1 MSDFDQK
8 LKDILSEN
16 DEALIEASLDGDGYW
31 DELFATLKAKGGYRW
46 VRVGVWIFVTIAVVL
61 MIYSVWKFFHT
72 DNVKMQIF
80 YATLAV
86 FCNQGQIAFKLWFA
100 MHMNRRANLREIK
113 RLRLL
118 ISQLAD

>member
-8 LKDILSEN
+8 LKDFLSEN

-31 DELFATLKAKGGYRW
+31 DELFATVKAKGGYGW

-72 DNVKMQIF
+72 DNVKTVS
-80 YATLAV
+80 YTHLTLPTIYSV
-86 FCNQGQIAFKLWFA
+86 
-100 MHMNRRANLREIK
+100 
-113 RLRLL
+113 
-118 ISQLAD
+118 